1 MKAILA
7 FLFLAIC
14 LVVMPPGQSQASA
27 STSSAY
33 AALIVHDH
41 VAPVAMVQEIGGVAY
56 QQLSNVI
63 VITHYDAVL
72 PASCLLSDEKIIL
85 KLPVVALFY
94 VDRLCHQTYAMNK
107 RPPNLQSTKAT
118 SENIRISPIQIR
130 ADSQV

>member
-14 LVVMPPGQSQASA
+14 LVAMPPGQSQASSIDNGITFVA
-27 STSSAY
+27 D
-33 AALIVHDH
+33 VGHM
-41 VAPVAMVQEIGGVAY
+41 APVAMIQEIGGVAY

-63 VITHYDAVL
+63 VITHSDAVL
-72 PASCLLSDEKIIL
+72 PATCLLSDEKIIL

-107 RPPNLQSTKAT
+107 RPPNLQSTKAIH
-118 SENIRISPIQIR
+118 EDIRISPIHIR
-130 ADSQV
+130 ADSKG